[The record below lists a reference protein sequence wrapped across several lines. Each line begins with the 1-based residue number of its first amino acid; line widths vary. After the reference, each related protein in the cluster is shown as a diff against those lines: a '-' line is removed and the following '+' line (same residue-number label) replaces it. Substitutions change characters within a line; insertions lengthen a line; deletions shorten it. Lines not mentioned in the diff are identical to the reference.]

1 MKSLCLSLE
10 PLQKLELFF
19 ILEVFFSKARDYFEF
34 YWNFTFTHSDTLKK
48 KS

>member
-1 MKSLCLSLE
+1 MKSLFLSLE
-10 PLQKLELFF
+10 PKLELFF